1 MLPHKMGRLHVE
13 TCDDKAGFDDNF
25 RDDIRD
31 YKRGRLR
38 LIHAM
43 HALTSN
49 MFRRQS
55 VHWDAWL
62 LGFVV
67 DTVKLL

>member
-1 MLPHKMGRLHVE
+1 MLSHKMGRLHVE
-13 TCDDKAGFDDNF
+13 TCDDKYLINF

-43 HALTSN
+43 HAFTSRSYLFFILVSLSSN
-49 MFRRQS
+49 
-55 VHWDAWL
+55 L
-62 LGFVV
+62 IYL
-67 DTVKLL
+67 KLFKKS